1 MAIECTMGPALSSG
15 VCTLHPTE
23 SGHGV
28 VALHVEKMLSSWPP
42 APPVKQELEIY
53 YDPTDFL
60 SSLTKG
66 GKCPFGFGS
75 K

>member
-1 MAIECTMGPALSSG
+1 MR
-15 VCTLHPTE
+15 TLYPTE
-23 SGHGV
+23 WGGGV
-28 VALHVEKMLSSWPP
+28 ACQQDAQLLAP